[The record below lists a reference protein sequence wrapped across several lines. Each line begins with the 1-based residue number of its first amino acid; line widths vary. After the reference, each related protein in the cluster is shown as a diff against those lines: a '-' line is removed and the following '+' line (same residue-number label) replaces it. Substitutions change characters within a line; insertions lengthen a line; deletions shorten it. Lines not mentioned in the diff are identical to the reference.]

1 VPDLVLLPGL
11 LVGVHATSARLDER
25 REALKSAK
33 GLTTFIK
40 SRAGGVYT
48 DKETGKKYQIRHGRA
63 QGETRMSYALTE
75 SGD

>member
-1 VPDLVLLPGL
+1 
-11 LVGVHATSARLDER
+11 
-25 REALKSAK
+25 
-33 GLTTFIK
+33 
-40 SRAGGVYT
+40 VYT